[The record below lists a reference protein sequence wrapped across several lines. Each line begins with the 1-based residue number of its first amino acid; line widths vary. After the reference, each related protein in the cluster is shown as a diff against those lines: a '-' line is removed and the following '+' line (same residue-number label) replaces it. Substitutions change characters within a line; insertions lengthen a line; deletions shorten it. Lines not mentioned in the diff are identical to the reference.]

1 MAQDK
6 QGQTYT
12 PMMQQY
18 LEIKED
24 YADAIVF
31 FRLGDFYE
39 MFFDDAILA
48 SKVLEIALTSRDA
61 GENVP
66 MCGVPHHAVNA
77 YLQKLIEKGFKVAI
91 AEQVSEPGKGLVKR
105 EVVRLI
111 TPGTVFE
118 EGLLD
123 ARANNFIAGV
133 ILNEK
138 GYALSYVDLSTGES
152 YLFEGL
158 DKKGILD
165 QIMSQGIKEVVLP
178 THFDESVTKYLK
190 EKGCMVSVNSD
201 MTVSD
206 NKHIKH
212 LSMDQKRAASHLLNY
227 LHQTQKRS
235 IDHLMP
241 FEQIEVRDYMTVDY
255 RVKKHL
261 EIMESSTSSPKT
273 TLLYWLNRTST
284 AMGSRRLIE
293 LLNHPIVDREML
305 NERYDLIEA
314 FAPYAPREDLRSAL
328 THVYDINRIV
338 GRIHFQATNAR
349 DLEQLK
355 QTLSHIPKIKETL
368 KAYHHPKIDRLVERM
383 HEHKDLRDELE
394 KAIQPSPPLTIKEGG
409 IIKEGYSDKL
419 DELKNIETHG
429 RTWLKRFEEEEREK
443 TGIKNLKIGYN
454 RVFGYYIEISKGNI
468 HLIQENFG
476 YERKQTLSNSERYI
490 TASLKEQEDL
500 LLHAKERSIALEY
513 ELFKGIRS
521 FTERYTHSLQ
531 ELSRILA
538 DIDVYLNLA
547 IVAEKHQHVRPTL
560 NEQQVVRVSKGR
572 HPVVEQFTTFV
583 ANDINMEPGE
593 IFLITG
599 PNMSGKSTYMR
610 MFAIIVYL
618 AQCGFFVPA
627 ASASLPIYDAL
638 FTRIGSSDDLSGGKS
653 TFMVEMVESNEAL
666 MKATKQSLILFD
678 EIGRGTATYDG
689 MALAQGMIEYIHERI
704 KAQTLFS
711 THYHELTVLEQ
722 SLSRLK
728 NLSVKAKEENDKMVF
743 LHHVEPG
750 ATDKS
755 YGIQVASLA
764 HLPKSLIA
772 RSKTILKQLEN
783 KENRVVLDLFNYDEY
798 EQEHEHTIDADQVE
812 ILSDIEHIDID
823 QMTPL
828 DALLLLKHYQN
839 RIKSKK

>member
-1 MAQDK
+1 MAQDR

-66 MCGVPHHAVNA
+66 MCGVPYHAVNA

-123 ARANNFIAGV
+123 ARSNNFIGGV

-152 YLFEGL
+152 YLLEGL
-158 DKKGILD
+158 DKKGVTD
-165 QIMSQGIKEVVLP
+165 RIMSQKIKEVVLP
-178 THFDESVTKYLK
+178 AHFDDGVIGYLK
-190 EKGCMVSVNSD
+190 DQGCMVSVNPD
-201 MTVSD
+201 MTIND
-206 NKHIKH
+206 HKHIRH
-212 LSMDQKRAASHLLNY
+212 LSAEQKRAASHLLNY

-241 FEQIEVRDYMTVDY
+241 FEHITVSEHMTVDH

-261 EIMESSTSSPKT
+261 EIMDSLTSSEKT
-273 TLLYWLNRTST
+273 TLLYWLNHTST
-284 AMGSRRLIE
+284 AMGSRRLID
-293 LLNHPIVDREML
+293 LLNHPIVDADIL
-305 NERYDLIEA
+305 NARYDLIEA
-314 FAPYAPREDLRSAL
+314 FAPYAPRDDLLSAL

-355 QTLSHIPKIKETL
+355 RTLVHIPNIK
-368 KAYHHPKIDRLVERM
+368 KALESYGHPEIDRLVERM
-383 HEHKDLRDELE
+383 DEHQELKEELE
-394 KAIQPSPPLTIKEGG
+394 RSIQPSPPITIKEGG
-409 IIKEGYSDKL
+409 IIKEGYNDKL
-419 DELKNIETHG
+419 DELRNIEANG
-429 RTWLKRFEEEEREK
+429 KTWLKTFEEEERKK

-468 HLIQENFG
+468 HLVKDDFG
-476 YERKQTLSNSERYI
+476 YERKQTLANSERYI
-490 TASLKEQEDL
+490 TTVLKEQEDL

-513 ELFKGIRS
+513 DIFKELRV

-531 ELSRILA
+531 ELSRLLA
-538 DIDVYLNLA
+538 DVDVYLNLA
-547 IVAEKHQHVRPTL
+547 IVSEKYQYVRPTID
-560 NEQQVVRVSKGR
+560 EGQHVRVSKGR

-583 ANDINMEPGE
+583 ENDINMDPGE

-610 MFAIIVYL
+610 MFAMIVYL

-627 ASASLPIYDAL
+627 ERASLPIYDAL
-638 FTRIGSSDDLSGGKS
+638 FTRIGSSDDLAGGKS

-666 MKATKQSLILFD
+666 MKATNRSLILFD

-689 MALAQGMIEYIHERI
+689 MALAQGMIEYIHEKI
-704 KAQTLFS
+704 GAQTLFS
-711 THYHELTVLEQ
+711 THYHELTILDQ
-722 SLSRLK
+722 SLARLK
-728 NLSVKAKEENDKMVF
+728 NLSVKAKEEQDRMVF

-772 RSKTILKQLEN
+772 RSKNILRQLEN

-798 EQEHEHTIDADQVE
+798 EEEHEHTIDADQVE
-812 ILSDIEHIDID
+812 ILTDIEKVDID
-823 QMTPL
+823 RMTPL

-839 RIKSKK
+839 TIKSKK